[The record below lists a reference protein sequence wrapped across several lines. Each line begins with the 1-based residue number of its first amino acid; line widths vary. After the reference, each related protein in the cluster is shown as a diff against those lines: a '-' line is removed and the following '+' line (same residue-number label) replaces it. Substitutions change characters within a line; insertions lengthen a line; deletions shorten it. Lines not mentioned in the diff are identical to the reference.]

1 MGVRKS
7 TLRPEVL
14 KDLEGQTAFTHQ
26 EIADLYRQFRHDCM
40 KHGHGRKLTMT
51 VEEFKDM
58 YRQIFPQ
65 GDADKFAEHVFRA
78 FDKDENG
85 TINFR
90 DFITTLSIQLK
101 GSYQEKL
108 EWLFDLYNIQGNEYI
123 ARDEAAEIISV
134 SIFLVWQVS
143 LLI

>member
-1 MGVRKS
+1 MGARKS

-26 EIADLYRQFRHDCM
+26 EIRDLYRQFRHDCM

-58 YRQIFPQ
+58 YKKIFPE
-65 GDADKFAEHVFRA
+65 GNAEKFAEHVFRT
-78 FDKDENG
+78 FDKDDNG
-85 TINFR
+85 IINFR

-101 GSYQEKL
+101 GSSEEKL
-108 EWLFDLYNIQGNEYI
+108 EWLFDLYDIQGNDYI
-123 ARDEAAEIISV
+123 SRDEASEIISV
-134 SIFLVWQVS
+134 SMA
-143 LLI
+143 